1 MLDDMAPLI
10 VLSNVFWQDGV
21 VSLIF
26 RSGLFA
32 KLILASLLLLSI
44 LTWAI
49 TLNKYWR
56 FKGINRDF
64 LRLVHSLRPNS
75 ELSAVYH
82 SAVKDIGGP
91 VGRIF
96 EEGYITIGSYL
107 ESSRGRKL
115 EIMTDGVLQVIEK
128 NLNLRLQTAKE
139 NEISALAEGIPFIA
153 TSISLSPFLGLLG
166 TVWGVMHTFLSIS
179 QSGGSADLSVVAPGI
194 AEALVTT
201 VAGLVVAI
209 PALLCNNFLSAR
221 LARIEDDF
229 GRLHTELI
237 IYFNHIVHREKLKN
251 EDRLG
256 HQRHFAS

>member
-1 MLDDMAPLI
+1 MAPLI
-10 VLSNVFWQDGV
+10 VFSTVFWQDGV

-26 RSGLFA
+26 KSGLFA
-32 KLILASLLLLSI
+32 KTILASLLLLSI
-44 LTWAI
+44 ITWAI
-49 TLNKYWR
+49 TLTKYWR
-56 FKGINRDF
+56 FRRINRDTY
-64 LRLVHSLRPNS
+64 RLLHSLRPNS
-75 ELSAVYH
+75 EVSAVYH

-96 EEGYITIGSYL
+96 EEGYITIGSFF

-115 EIMTDGVLQVIEK
+115 DLTTDGVLPVLEK
-128 NLNLRLQTAKE
+128 NLNMRLQTARE
-139 NEISALAEGIPFIA
+139 NEISDLAGGIPFVA
-153 TSISLSPFLGLLG
+153 TAISLSPFLGLLG

-179 QSGGSADLSVVAPGI
+179 QSGGSADLSVVAPGV

-209 PALLCNNFLSAR
+209 PALLCNNYLSSR
-221 LARIEDDF
+221 LTRIEDDF
-229 GRLHTELI
+229 GRLNTELI
-237 IYFNHIVHREKLKN
+237 IYFNQIVQREKLKN

>member
-10 VLSNVFWQDGV
+10 VLSTVLWQDGV

-96 EEGYITIGSYL
+96 EEGYITIGRYL

-115 EIMTDGVLQVIEK
+115 EIMSDGVLQVIEK
-128 NLNLRLQTAKE
+128 NL
-139 NEISALAEGIPFIA
+139 SALAAGIPFIA

-179 QSGGSADLSVVAPGI
+179 QSGGSADLSVVAPGV

-221 LARIEDDF
+221 LTRIEDDF
-229 GRLHTELI
+229 GRLNTELI